1 MKFDDLQNDEY
12 EERCIQEDYVK
23 YCHEN
28 TPEKFVK
35 GIKPTAFTVG
45 ELIEFL
51 KELPE
56 RMIVESSFS
65 PGVQL
70 VVVNFK
76 HDPHLEMMDV
86 SEDDEED

>member
-1 MKFDDLQNDEY
+1 MKVTSWQDDEY
-12 EERCIQEDYVK
+12 EEKCIQEDYVK
-23 YCHEN
+23 YCQKN
-28 TPEKFVK
+28 TPEKFLK

-45 ELIEFL
+45 ELIELL

-76 HDPHLEMMDV
+76 HDPHLELRDID
-86 SEDDEED
+86 DDED

>member
-1 MKFDDLQNDEY
+1 MKTNDLLGDEY
-12 EERCIQEDYVK
+12 EEKCIQEDYVK
-23 YCHEN
+23 HCQKN

-35 GIKPTAFTVG
+35 GVKPEAFTVG
-45 ELIEFL
+45 ELIELL

-56 RMIVESSFS
+56 RMIVESGFS

-76 HDPHLEMMDV
+76 HDPHLEMRDV
-86 SEDDEED
+86 GFDED